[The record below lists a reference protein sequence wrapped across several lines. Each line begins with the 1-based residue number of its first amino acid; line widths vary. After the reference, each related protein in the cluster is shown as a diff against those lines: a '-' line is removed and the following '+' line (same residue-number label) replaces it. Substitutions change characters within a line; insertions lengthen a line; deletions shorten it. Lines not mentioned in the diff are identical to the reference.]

1 MNSGSLVT
9 GFCASGDTITISGNN
24 VVPNP
29 TTGIC
34 NASGTFTIPVV
45 LSGNTTTGTITI
57 TPTDPA
63 GNQGS
68 GLVISPIIIDTI
80 PPVTPIVYIPSP
92 INPLTTPLFGTGESG
107 AVVTITDGSGNVL
120 GTGIVNAR
128 GNFTVYVPS
137 LTGSTV

>member
-1 MNSGSLVT
+1 M
-9 GFCASGDTITISGNN
+9 
-24 VVPNP
+24 VPNP

-34 NASGTFTIPVV
+34 NGSGAFEIPVV

-92 INPLTTPLFGTGESG
+92 INPITTPLFGTGESG

-120 GTGIVNAR
+120 GTGIVNAS
-128 GNFTVYVPS
+128 GNFTVFVPS
-137 LTGSTV
+137 LTGSTA